1 MNIIEKKLFETQAMK
16 VANPERP
23 FWYTSGKL
31 GPYFINTHFL
41 YGNETFACELLEKI
55 TNLVD
60 KPADLIKAISED
72 VWKFYQTNELY
83 REVMDEFAAM
93 LNANETFKSCDVITG
108 GERRDWFF
116 SIAAARLTGKKHYFI
131 FKDLAIYDENGVKIE
146 SLNGMKIAHIA
157 DLITEAS
164 SYDRAWIPAIEAAG
178 AKMIFTAS
186 IVDRNQG
193 GRKLLESKNVEMFAP
208 VSIAHEFFNCA
219 KEEGIL
225 SEEQFK
231 MVYDF
236 TEDPDAYGI
245 AFLKSHPN
253 YIQDSIENGD
263 KSTKSKAQRCLDTDP
278 YHLK

>member
-1 MNIIEKKLFETQAMK
+1 MK
-16 VANPERP
+16 V
-23 FWYTSGKL
+23 
-31 GPYFINTHFL
+31 
-41 YGNETFACELLEKI
+41 
-55 TNLVD
+55 
-60 KPADLIKAISED
+60 
-72 VWKFYQTNELY
+72 
-83 REVMDEFAAM
+83 
-93 LNANETFKSCDVITG
+93 
-108 GERRDWFF
+108 
-116 SIAAARLTGKKHYFI
+116 
-131 FKDLAIYDENGVKIE
+131 
-146 SLNGMKIAHIA
+146 AHIA

-236 TEDPDAYGI
+236 TEDPDVYGI

-263 KSTKSKAQRCLDTDP
+263 KSTKSKAQRCLDTNP
-278 YHLK
+278 YNI

>member
-1 MNIIEKKLFETQAMK
+1 MNIIERKLFETQAMR
-16 VANPERP
+16 VADPQKP

-41 YGNETFACELLEKI
+41 YGNETEACGLLDKI
-55 TNLVD
+55 TSLVENPKNL
-60 KPADLIKAISED
+60 ITTISDD
-72 VWKFYQTNELY
+72 VWNFYQTNSLY
-83 REVMDEFAAM
+83 REVMDEFVSM
-93 LNANETFKSCDVITG
+93 LKANKLFDSCDVITG

-131 FKDLAIYDENGVKIE
+131 FKDLAIYDEAGNKTE
-146 SLNGMKIAHIA
+146 SLAGLKVAHIA

-164 SYDRAWIPAIEAAG
+164 SYDRAWIPAIEAVG
-178 AKMIFTAS
+178 AKMVFTAS

-193 GRKLLESKNVEMFAP
+193 GRKLLQSKNVEMFAP
-208 VSIAHEFFNCA
+208 VSIDREFFDCA
-219 KEEGIL
+219 EKEGIL
-225 SEEQFK
+225 SEAQHK
-231 MVYDF
+231 MVSDF

-253 YIQDSIENGD
+253 YIQESINSAD
-263 KSTKSKAQRCLDTDP
+263 KSTRSKAQRCLDTDP